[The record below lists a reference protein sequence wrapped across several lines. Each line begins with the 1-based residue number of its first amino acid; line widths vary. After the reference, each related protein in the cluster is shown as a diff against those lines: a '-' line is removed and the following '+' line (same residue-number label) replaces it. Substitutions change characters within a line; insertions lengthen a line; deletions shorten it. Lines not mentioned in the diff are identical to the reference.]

1 MKEITIIGNLGQNAV
16 VRQTSDGRSIMT
28 FSVAVNQLNG
38 QPLWFNCI
46 SNYREKLYPY
56 LVKGT
61 NVCVIGDLSVDTYNG
76 KIDLSVNCDKTEL
89 CGTKK
94 DEAQVSTGMEIEPTT
109 ENPL

>member
-28 FSVAVNQLNG
+28 FSVAVNQVNG
-38 QPLWFNCI
+38 NPLWFNCV
-46 SNYREKLYPY
+46 SNYREKLFPY

-61 NVCVIGDLSVDTYNG
+61 NVCVIGDLSVDLYNG

-89 CGTKK
+89 CGTKSER
-94 DEAQVSTGMEIEPTT
+94 DQGPTGMEVEPTE